1 MANNK
6 DVIAIYTRKSK
17 FTGKGD
23 SIENQAE
30 LCREYIAVNYGAKC
44 AETAVVFEDEGYSG
58 KNLNRPKFKDMME
71 AIHAR
76 EYKAIVVYRLDR
88 ISRSIGDFA
97 NLIQELDRLNVEFV
111 SIRERFDTNSPMG
124 RAMMYIASVFSQ
136 LERETTAERIRDNM
150 HELSKTG
157 RWLGGTTPTGYQ
169 SEPIVVGKT
178 DDGKERKAFKLTV
191 IPDEARIVKLIFNLF
206 VELGSLTKVETE
218 LLKRGIQTKRGKEFT
233 RFAIKGILTNP
244 VYLIADEAAYQYF
257 SEHKAEVYSD
267 KSAFDGKHGVSAYNR
282 TEQGK
287 GKTTVYNPINEW
299 IVSVGKHHGLISSE
313 TWLKAQELIEKN
325 KDKSYGSEGDNEA
338 LLTGVL
344 YCKCGSRMYHKP
356 SKALTTQGKRKYSYM
371 CLRKA
376 HSKGALCS
384 NSNPPGNVL
393 DSAII
398 EQLKQLNEDKSE
410 FLRQLNKCKEMLA
423 DDYNQYE
430 EALATA
436 RKDLAEHGKTID
448 ALIDSLSEVSGKEA
462 IARVSSRIEELGLLI
477 ESDKQ
482 HVVELEGM
490 AKGNILSNAEF
501 DALKRMLSV
510 FADTID
516 SMSIDQKRRMIKT
529 LVKKVV
535 WDGKNVHLY
544 LFGAEGDAELPDI
557 PTPPEND
564 ADGDLPGKQRPPI
577 DEKFQ
582 WGEDSKRSAD
592 VRSGEEENAERGL
605 ALGLHRHGSGRQQP
619 LSDGRGGRGRHDVRR
634 LAGQGGLRPRPRA
647 GGRGADAA
655 GAGDRVPALR
665 PRRADAP
672 HPAGDRG
679 KAGHQPQLCI
689 AARLFEKPQYLRR
702 NNCRI
707 MSKKQN

>member
-30 LCREYIAVNYGAKC
+30 LCREYIAKTYGAKYV
-44 AETAVVFEDEGYSG
+44 ETAVVYEDEGYSG
-58 KNLNRPKFKDMME
+58 KNLNRPKFKKMME
-71 AIHAR
+71 AVHEH

-97 NLIQELDRLNVEFV
+97 NLIQELGALDVKFV
-111 SIRERFDTNSPMG
+111 SISEEFNTDSAMG
-124 RAMMYIASVFSQ
+124 RAMMYIASIFSQ
-136 LERETTAERIRDNM
+136 LERELIADRIRDNM
-150 HELSKTG
+150 HELAKTG
-157 RWLGGTTPTGYQ
+157 RWLGGTTPTGYK
-169 SEPIVVGKT
+169 SESIVVGKT
-178 DDGKERKAFKLTV
+178 DDGRERKAFKLTV
-191 IPDEARIVKLIFNLF
+191 IPEEAKIVKLIFSLF

-218 LLKRGIQTKRGKEFT
+218 LLMRGVRTKRGKEFT
-233 RFAIKGILTNP
+233 RFAIKGILQNP

-257 SEHKAEVYSD
+257 SEHKAEIYSD
-267 KSAFDGKHGVSAYNR
+267 QSAFDGKHGISAYNR
-282 TEQGK
+282 TKQGT
-287 GKTTVYNPINEW
+287 GKATIYNPINEW
-299 IVSVGKHHGLISSE
+299 ILSVGKHQGLIPSE
-313 TWLKAQELIEKN
+313 IWLKAQELIYKN

-338 LLTGVL
+338 ILTGVL

-356 SKALTTQGKRKYSYM
+356 SQAKTAQGKRRYSYM

-376 HSKGALCS
+376 HSKGELCS
-384 NSNPPGNVL
+384 NTNPNGNVL
-393 DSAII
+393 DSAVI
-398 EQLKQLNEDKSE
+398 EQLKQLSEDKSE
-410 FLRQLNKCKEMLA
+410 FFRQLNKCKEMLA

-430 EALATA
+430 VALATA
-436 RKDLAEHGKTID
+436 RKDLAEHEKKID
-448 ALIDSLSEVSGKEA
+448 ALIDSIAEVSGKEA
-462 IARVSSRIEELGLLI
+462 IARVSSRIEELGRLI

-482 HVVELEGM
+482 NIAELEGM
-490 AKGNILSNAEF
+490 TKENILSGAEF
-501 DALKRMLSV
+501 DALQRMLSV
-510 FADTID
+510 FANTVDGMD
-516 SMSIDQKRRMIKT
+516 VDQKRRMIKT

-544 LFGAEGDAELPDI
+544 LFGAEGDAELPD
-557 PTPPEND
+557 PPNPSEND
-564 ADGDLPGKQRPPI
+564 EDGDLPGKQRPPI

-592 VRSGEEENAERGL
+592 VLSGEEENAERGL